1 MSATIN
7 MESSGRFGTAFHK
20 ALVEKGMTL
29 VEFARQIDA
38 NYEHLRK
45 VFKGITYPSKRML
58 EVICKPLKLNV
69 AQMEVLLAQDR
80 MEKKLG
86 KKAFNAASGRN
97 EHASEFDALLPHMS
111 EGDINLI
118 IAQMKTMVK
127 QKKVRDRG

>member
-7 MESSGRFGTAFHK
+7 MESSGRFGTTFHK
-20 ALVEKGMTL
+20 ALVEKGLTL
-29 VEFARQIDA
+29 VLFARQIDA

-45 VFKGITYPSKRML
+45 IFKGIMYPSKRML
-58 EVICKPLKLNV
+58 EAICKPLKLNV
-69 AQMEVLLAQDR
+69 EQMEVLLAQDR

-97 EHASEFDALLPHMS
+97 PHASEFDALLPHMN
-111 EGDINLI
+111 ENDINLI

-127 QKKVRDRG
+127 QSKKARG